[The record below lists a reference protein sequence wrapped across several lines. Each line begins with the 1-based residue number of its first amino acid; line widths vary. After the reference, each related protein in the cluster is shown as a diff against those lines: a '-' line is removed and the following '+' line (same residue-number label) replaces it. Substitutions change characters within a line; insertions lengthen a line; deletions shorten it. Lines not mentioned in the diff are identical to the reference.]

1 MDKEIGNQRSS
12 RNGGHGNGLV
22 EPGSGRTSG
31 RYRHLVLLIGYRVI
45 GKPHGDPAQ
54 NVTRARSYLTCKVVG
69 WCILTMAIIGLLSE
83 PFAG

>member
-1 MDKEIGNQRSS
+1 
-12 RNGGHGNGLV
+12 
-22 EPGSGRTSG
+22 
-31 RYRHLVLLIGYRVI
+31 LVLLIGYRVI